1 MGCPAFLSIDRPKGR
16 QPREDI
22 ELPKTTISKVG
33 AATVAAG
40 AGVIL
45 AITSVMAHSAPAATL
60 HVTSTFAVASQM
72 NALEERQDAVE
83 AAALLAAEKKKAE
96 ALAAKVQR
104 EAAKA
109 AEEAAESTAT
119 EAAEDSTVEETDNDT
134 DNEAT
139 ETEVDNDTDQTEVQ
153 DTGDHHDS
161 GDAHDTESSDSGD

>member
-16 QPREDI
+16 QPKEDI
-22 ELPKTTISKVG
+22 ELPRTRIFKVG

-40 AGVIL
+40 SGVIL

-60 HVTSTFAVASQM
+60 HVTSKSAVASQM
-72 NALEERQDAVE
+72 NALDERQDAAE

-119 EAAEDSTVEETDNDT
+119 EAAEDSTVEETDNDN
-134 DNEAT
+134 DAT
-139 ETEVDNDTDQTEVQ
+139 ETEVDNDTDQTEVEQ
-153 DTGDHHDS
+153 TGDHQDS
-161 GDAHDTESSDSGD
+161 GDNQDTEGSDSGD